1 MLLWHISYGKSIT
14 TLSKETPGAFRQ
26 CGSKSGKLWPR
37 KYCPLSLIRN
47 VFKIT
52 SFSGFKGRGEGQSEG
67 QASQKAS
74 GVNRTGT
81 SWWNSSIL
89 LTYDDMID
97 FPSECSNVGLSSC
110 PHLLVH
116 PASICPP
123 THPPSRQLMDK
134 ASVCLVA
141 WCGVDEWKNN
151 CNEWRVKSESAIF
164 RLSISLQENKLTT
177 NRRSRFRAA
186 GWWEHSE
193 CQHHVTTLTRQW
205 KAQKGNF
212 FEGPDQSFKRWM

>member
-1 MLLWHISYGKSIT
+1 MKFIHTSHLWWHDWFSLRVLKCRIVFLPPS
-14 TLSKETPGAFRQ
+14 
-26 CGSKSGKLWPR
+26 PR
-37 KYCPLSLIRN
+37 PSSLN
-47 VFKIT
+47 
-52 SFSGFKGRGEGQSEG
+52 
-67 QASQKAS
+67 
-74 GVNRTGT
+74 
-81 SWWNSSIL
+81 L
-89 LTYDDMID
+89 
-97 FPSECSNVGLSSC
+97 
-110 PHLLVH
+110 
-116 PASICPP
+116 P

-164 RLSISLQENKLTT
+164 HLSISLQENKLTT

-193 CQHHVTTLTRQW
+193 CQQRVTTLTRQW

-212 FEGPDQSFKRWM
+212 LNGLTGHSIAGCNSGGVRGGQYFSAVTNEQTDRLMHNTPLYNSWLWILESPIIHYVLQNTTN